1 MNSNISDLFRKE
13 IVNKLDTIL
22 DDVILSRKFEQSLY
36 NYIIKLSL
44 KNNILRNWE
53 NDIFKTLY
61 LQKIISFYNNINKKS
76 YVENLDFLDRIKS
89 GEINPNNI
97 TKLHLYDIHPNNWK
111 DLINKKLKYD
121 EVRNNLKPEAMTSL
135 FKCNKCNSRECSYY
149 EVQTRSAD
157 EPMTQF
163 ITCLKCYSRWRQ

>member
-61 LQKIISFYNNINKKS
+61 LQKIISFSIQYLMFSSAHSGTENSITTSVLLKS
-76 YVENLDFLDRIKS
+76 NLSF
-89 GEINPNNI
+89 G
-97 TKLHLYDIHPNNWK
+97 
-111 DLINKKLKYD
+111 
-121 EVRNNLKPEAMTSL
+121 
-135 FKCNKCNSRECSYY
+135 
-149 EVQTRSAD
+149 
-157 EPMTQF
+157 
-163 ITCLKCYSRWRQ
+163 